1 MSRFSG
7 LKRIPR
13 ISPMKWIVAAAAL
26 ACGVTPMTAPPLL
39 AQDLKTSQIEIA
51 YGVPRDANHKA
62 IYERLKKRAVLEDLQ
77 QFLSPLKLP
86 RKLTVRLDQ
95 CGGPVP
101 RYRPGGAVT
110 VCYEYIE
117 EIERLAYGPLRRD
130 MIAGSFVQELLHQTG
145 RGVFDSLK
153 VPVWGRVSDAADNL
167 AAFIMLQFGKE
178 VAIRTV
184 RGSHMFFSAII
195 TFGTDV
201 GPSDIRSTAAQRYY
215 NYMCIAYG
223 ADPETFNYLVDIDE
237 RRSTL
242 PRHRRAWCPWEYIA
256 VRKSFERYIRPHVD
270 EAKLAKVKTMDWLR
284 PDDGR

>member
-1 MSRFSG
+1 M
-7 LKRIPR
+7 KRI
-13 ISPMKWIVAAAAL
+13 VTAAAL
-26 ACGVTPMTAPPLL
+26 ACGVTLPVMSAPPLM
-39 AQDLKTSQIEIA
+39 AQDLKNSQVEIA
-51 YGVPRDANHKA
+51 YIVPRDAAHTA
-62 IYERLKKRAVLEDLQ
+62 IYERLKKRGVLEDLQ

-86 RKLTVRLDQ
+86 SKLTVKLDQ
-95 CGGPVP
+95 CGSAVV
-101 RYRPGGAVT
+101 RDRPEGAAT

-117 EIERLAYGPLRRD
+117 EVERLAYGPLRRD
-130 MIAGSFVQELLHQTG
+130 MIAGAFVQELLHETA

-184 RGSHMFFSAII
+184 RGSHLFFSAIV
-195 TFGTDV
+195 TFGSDSA
-201 GPSDIRSTAAQRYY
+201 PSDIRSTAAQRYY

-223 ADPETFNYLVDIDE
+223 ADPETFNYLVDVDE

-242 PRHRRAWCPWEYIA
+242 PRYRRSWCPWEYAA
-256 VRKSFERYIRPHVD
+256 VRKSFERYVRPHVD
-270 EAKLAKVKTMDWLR
+270 EAKLAKVKSMDWLR